1 MPARTADPSDDVP
14 TAKPT
19 ESLALRPRGTKT
31 PSSPTKRD
39 EKTKAQDVAEL
50 KDYQLGDCLGKGAF
64 GSVYRALNWGT
75 GETVAVKQ
83 IKLADLPK
91 SELRVIMLEI
101 DLLKNLDHPNIVK
114 YHGFV
119 KTPETLNII
128 LEYCENGS
136 LHSISKNF
144 GRFPE
149 NLVALYMSQVL
160 QGLVYLHEQG
170 VIHRDIKGANILTT
184 KQGLVKL
191 ADFGVASRT
200 TGLHES
206 SVVGTPYWMAPE
218 VIELTGATTASDIW
232 SLGCTVIEL
241 LDGKPPYHTLQP
253 MPALF
258 RIVND
263 DHPPLPQGASP
274 GVLDFLMQ
282 CFQKD
287 PNLRVSAK
295 KLLKHPW
302 IVNAR
307 RSDAVKPKNPTEY
320 TEAVKSVQEWNEALK
335 DSPNGNSLR
344 KNSNASAV
352 SPTPQTKDLL
362 RPSKSQVKSPIPF
375 LSKEDTTS
383 RFRSLEDDDNWDDDF
398 ATTISPSTFQ
408 LPHLRPHDNFGGMLS
423 SERLKALAAVENAMG
438 KENEATEDQDSTLK
452 ATPVTDTDSLKTV
465 RLAPKRPEGRHARHK
480 SEAPPK
486 SRNKPSQ
493 SPRKASLPS
502 SGQTTN
508 LAKSRPPP
516 PKVPQDEPPTRRY
529 RESSVEDFSDII
541 EGNEMTLDT
550 KLGMMR
556 LENDGPSRIL
566 NSPSVTDLMQS
577 MRPPKAGGSLKRAAT
592 PRNKLSMRRT
602 RSSIEIQR
610 FAENEEDE
618 DFSDVLA
625 QTAAVFQKPD
635 SEDGSEMMLNSKISN
650 MSWLPDGED
659 EDDPFAQ
666 LEEGLPEVDLESNI
680 ARDKHARLRSEVEV
694 LVGRLKVM
702 QDDEALL
709 QISEELMNFFDIFS
723 ETKSVII
730 SAHGVLPILEILE
743 DCMRLDIVL
752 NLLKIVN
759 AIIFNDE
766 EVQENLCFVGG
777 IPKINKF
784 ASKKFPREIRLE
796 AAAFV
801 RQMYQTS
808 TLILQMFVSAGGLT
822 VLVDFLEDDYDD
834 DRELVLIGVNG
845 IWSVFELQGST
856 PKNDFC
862 RILSRNSV
870 LEPLSLV
877 LNRVLNEPS
886 DSGDQKE
893 LADLCEGRIASIF
906 FVFSQAENY
915 VKELVAERTV
925 LHRVLKNLK
934 KMAPAHQVTMLK
946 FIKNLSMLSTTLD
959 ALHNSN
965 AIDVLAELL
974 SNSMNKPH
982 FREMSNQILN
992 TIYNLCRLSKRRQED
1007 AALVGIIPILIKIVK
1022 QEKTPVKEFAL
1033 PILCDMAHS
1042 TRAARRELWQNK
1054 GLAFYV
1060 SLLSDPYWQVT
1071 ALDAIFTWLQEE
1083 TARVEDHL
1091 LENHNFTSAIVA
1103 ALTGSKSSSFE
1114 NLLEPLQKLL
1124 RLSPPLAASMARS
1137 PQLFETLGQRLSHPK
1152 PAIRLNLLRIIG
1164 SICDSTEDGC
1174 FLLEQCGLY
1183 DVIQELSF
1191 SDSAVLVRSMAGE
1204 LIRSC
1209 EESDNVSIK
1218 SGQGGGTAAAGGRR
1232 KHPGFQRRTS
1242 STTPP
1247 HLLDRQ
1253 MSMPTSPQ
1261 LGRSERASLTID
1273 RAHVCFDLHG
1283 VVDGV
1288 AEDKSK
1294 TVEGG
1299 KGMIGTTR
1307 KGIGPCY
1314 SDKVARRGVTFW
1326 MLVNE
1331 QQRWIDR
1338 LRALEANYRRLYG
1351 DAALQ
1356 GYDVEAEIEKLK
1368 GFRAELQ
1375 NYVVD
1380 QTPLLAQAVGTKG
1393 AATTN
1398 NPKQPN
1404 ILIEGANA
1412 LLLDIDHGTY
1422 PFVTS
1427 SNTGLGGVFTG
1438 LAGLSPQ
1445 SLSAPGSNIV
1455 GVVKAYTTRVGSG
1468 PFPTELDA
1476 AISSVDADYG
1486 ERLQRVGREFGVT
1499 TGRKRRCGWFDLVLV
1514 KYSAAVNCYTQ
1525 LNLTK
1530 LDVLDDFDVI
1540 RVATHYKI
1548 DGRLLDSFPAD
1559 LDALERLEIEYKTFK
1574 GWQTKTTGCKTF
1586 EELPAAAREYVEYI
1600 ENEVGVPIKWI
1611 GTGPRREDMIVR

>member
-1 MPARTADPSDDVP
+1 MPARTAEPQDDIP
-14 TAKPT
+14 TARAVDGLGLKP
-19 ESLALRPRGTKT
+19 SKT
-31 PSSPTKRD
+31 PRSPPSPVKREER

-114 YHGFV
+114 YQGFV
-119 KTPETLNII
+119 KTPDTLNII

-160 QGLVYLHEQG
+160 QGLVYLHDQG

-200 TGLHES
+200 TGLHEA

-241 LDGKPPYHTLQP
+241 LDGKPPYHNLQP

-274 GVLDFLMQ
+274 AVMDFLMQ

-302 IVNAR
+302 IVSAK
-307 RSDAVKPKNPTEY
+307 RSGSEKPKNATEY
-320 TEAVKSVQEWNEALK
+320 DEAVKSVQEWNEALK
-335 DSPNGNSLR
+335 DSPNGSLVR
-344 KNSNASAV
+344 KPSNASTA
-352 SPTPQTKDLL
+352 SPVPVARDML
-362 RPSKSQVKSPIPF
+362 RSAKSQTKSPIPLLNKDNNATKF
-375 LSKEDTTS
+375 C
-383 RFRSLEDDDNWDDDF
+383 SLEDDDNWDNDF
-398 ATTISPSTFQ
+398 ATAISASTFQ

-423 SERLKALAAVENAMG
+423 SERLKSFATIESTWG
-438 KENEATEDQDSTLK
+438 KENEFVEDKDSTLK
-452 ATPVTDTDSLKTV
+452 AVSPLEVDVDKTV
-465 RLAPKRPEGRHARHK
+465 RLATTTTKKRPEVRHARHK
-480 SEAPPK
+480 SEIPPK
-486 SRNKPSQ
+486 TRTKPAAT
-493 SPRKASLPS
+493 PRKASLPS
-502 SGQTTN
+502 TRQPVDVHKMKPAQTRT
-508 LAKSRPPP
+508 
-516 PKVPQDEPPTRRY
+516 QQHEPPTRRF
-529 RESSVEDFSDII
+529 RESSIEDFSDIVQ
-541 EGNEMTLDT
+541 GNELALDT
-550 KLGMMR
+550 KLGLMR
-556 LENDGPSRIL
+556 LDNQAPSKIL
-566 NSPSVTDLMQS
+566 ESPSVTDLIQS
-577 MRPPKAGGSLKRAAT
+577 MRPPKAGGSLKRQPA
-592 PRNKLSMRRT
+592 PNNRLSMRRT

-610 FAENEEDE
+610 FAENEQDE
-618 DFSDVLA
+618 DFSDVFGQSSAVLEK
-625 QTAAVFQKPD
+625 AA
-635 SEDGSEMMLNSKISN
+635 SEDGSELMLSSKISN
-650 MSWLPDGED
+650 LSWLPDAED

-680 ARDKHARLRSEVEV
+680 ARDKHARLRTEVEA
-694 LVGRLKVM
+694 LVGQLKVL
-702 QDDEALL
+702 QEDDALL
-709 QISEELMNFFDIFS
+709 QISEDLINYFGIFS

-730 SAHGVLPILEILE
+730 SAHGLLPILEILE

-766 EVQENLCFVGG
+766 DVKENLCFVGG

-796 AAAFV
+796 AAGFV
-801 RQMYQTS
+801 KQMYEAS
-808 TLILQMFVSAGGLT
+808 NLILQMFVSAGGLT

-877 LNRVLNEPS
+877 LNRVLMEPS
-886 DSGDQKE
+886 DSGEQKE

-934 KMAPAHQVTMLK
+934 RMAPAHQVTMLK

-965 AIDVLAELL
+965 AIDVLSELL
-974 SNSMNKPH
+974 SNNMNKPH

-1091 LENHNFTSAIVA
+1091 LENQNFISAIVA
-1103 ALTGSKSSSFE
+1103 ALTSSKSTSFE

-1137 PQLFETLGQRLSHPK
+1137 SQLFDTLGQKLGHNK

-1164 SICDSTEDGC
+1164 SICDSTEEGF
-1174 FLLEQCGLY
+1174 FLLEQYSLY
-1183 DVIQELSF
+1183 DVIRELSY

-1218 SGQGGGTAAAGGRR
+1218 SGQGVNPVTNGARR

-1261 LGRSERASLTID
+1261 LGRSERASMNMYELPVAQTPRRQRNGVYVNGSSIMRPASRDGSTYARENSPAFAMPSLT
-1273 RAHVCFDLHG
+1273 RANTAS
-1283 VVDGV
+1283 V
-1288 AEDKSK
+1288 AEMTVNKSRVTRQP
-1294 TVEGG
+1294 TVATNLAGQHRLSRQSTRESMVGSARSSAE
-1299 KGMIGTTR
+1299 KEPSSTTSSR
-1307 KGIGPCY
+1307 AYQGRTNGSAAATATPVSEQRARREARHVHTSSISQSRNVNGSTHAAVSRPG
-1314 SDKVARRGVTFW
+1314 SSQSQSQGQGNVEVTVARRTTARRNGAW
-1326 MLVNE
+1326 DD
-1331 QQRWIDR
+1331 RW
-1338 LRALEANYRRLYG
+1338 G
-1351 DAALQ
+1351 
-1356 GYDVEAEIEKLK
+1356 
-1368 GFRAELQ
+1368 
-1375 NYVVD
+1375 
-1380 QTPLLAQAVGTKG
+1380 
-1393 AATTN
+1393 
-1398 NPKQPN
+1398 
-1404 ILIEGANA
+1404 
-1412 LLLDIDHGTY
+1412 
-1422 PFVTS
+1422 
-1427 SNTGLGGVFTG
+1427 
-1438 LAGLSPQ
+1438 
-1445 SLSAPGSNIV
+1445 
-1455 GVVKAYTTRVGSG
+1455 
-1468 PFPTELDA
+1468 
-1476 AISSVDADYG
+1476 
-1486 ERLQRVGREFGVT
+1486 
-1499 TGRKRRCGWFDLVLV
+1499 
-1514 KYSAAVNCYTQ
+1514 
-1525 LNLTK
+1525 
-1530 LDVLDDFDVI
+1530 
-1540 RVATHYKI
+1540 
-1548 DGRLLDSFPAD
+1548 
-1559 LDALERLEIEYKTFK
+1559 
-1574 GWQTKTTGCKTF
+1574 
-1586 EELPAAAREYVEYI
+1586 
-1600 ENEVGVPIKWI
+1600 
-1611 GTGPRREDMIVR
+1611 

>member
-1 MPARTADPSDDVP
+1 MPARTAEPPEDVP
-14 TAKPT
+14 TTRAVDGLGLKVTRTPKP
-19 ESLALRPRGTKT
+19 
-31 PSSPTKRD
+31 PSSPSKREEK

-114 YHGFV
+114 YNGFV

-160 QGLVYLHEQG
+160 QGLVYLHDQG

-241 LDGKPPYHTLQP
+241 LDGKPPYHNLQP

-274 GVLDFLMQ
+274 AVLDFLMQ

-307 RSDAVKPKNPTEY
+307 RTNPDRPKNSTEY
-320 TEAVKSVQEWNEALK
+320 DEAIKSVQEWNEALK
-335 DSPNGNSLR
+335 DSPNGSSIR
-344 KNSNASAV
+344 KNSNASTA
-352 SPTPQTKDLL
+352 SPIPVAKDML
-362 RPSKSQVKSPIPF
+362 RPTKSHTKSPIP
-375 LSKEDTTS
+375 LLNKDNTT
-383 RFRSLEDDDNWDDDF
+383 RFRSLEDEDNWDDDF
-398 ATTISPSTFQ
+398 ATAISPSTFQ

-423 SERLKALAAVENAMG
+423 SDRLKAFASMESALG
-438 KENEATEDQDSTLK
+438 KENEAMEDKDSTLK
-452 ATPVTDTDSLKTV
+452 AASLADVDVNKTV
-465 RLAPKRPEGRHARHK
+465 RLATTAPTKRPEVRHARHK
-480 SEAPPK
+480 SEVPLKPK
-486 SRNKPSQ
+486 AKPTPM
-493 SPRKASLPS
+493 PRKASLPS
-502 SGQTTN
+502 ARQTTN
-508 LAKSRPPP
+508 LSKSKPPH
-516 PKVPQDEPPTRRY
+516 PKVQQDEPPTRRY
-529 RESSVEDFSDII
+529 RESSVEDFSDIVQ
-541 EGNEMTLDT
+541 GNELTLDT
-550 KLGMMR
+550 KLGLMR
-556 LENDGPSRIL
+556 LQGDPPSKIL
-566 NSPSVTDLMQS
+566 GSPSVTDLIQS
-577 MRPPKAGGSLKRAAT
+577 MRPPKTGGSLKRNPA

-610 FAENEEDE
+610 FAESEQDE
-618 DFSDVLA
+618 DFSDVFA
-625 QTAAVFQKPD
+625 QTTAVFERAE
-635 SEDGSEMMLNSKISN
+635 SEDGSELMLNSKISN
-650 MSWLPDGED
+650 LSWLPDAED

-680 ARDKHARLRSEVEV
+680 ARDKHARLRTDVEV
-694 LVGRLKVM
+694 LVGQLKVL
-702 QDDEALL
+702 QDDDALL
-709 QISEELMNFFDIFS
+709 QISEDLMNFFDLFS
-723 ETKSVII
+723 DTKNVII
-730 SAHGVLPILEILE
+730 SAHGLLPILEILE

-877 LNRVLNEPS
+877 LNRVLMEPS
-886 DSGDQKE
+886 DSGEQKE

-934 KMAPAHQVTMLK
+934 RMAPAHQVTMLK

-965 AIDVLAELL
+965 AIDVLSELL
-974 SNSMNKPH
+974 SNSMSKPH

-1091 LENHNFTSAIVA
+1091 LENQNFISAIVA
-1103 ALTGSKSSSFE
+1103 ALTSSKSTSFE

-1137 PQLFETLGQRLSHPK
+1137 SQVFDILGQKLGHNK

-1164 SICDSTEDGC
+1164 SICDSTEEGC
-1174 FLLEQCGLY
+1174 YLLDQYGLY
-1183 DVIQELSF
+1183 DVVRELSY
-1191 SDSAVLVRSMAGE
+1191 SDSAVLVRSMASE

-1209 EESDNVSIK
+1209 EETDNVSIK
-1218 SGQGGGTAAAGGRR
+1218 SGQGGSSATNGARR

-1261 LGRSERASLTID
+1261 LGRSERASMNMYEPPVAQTPRRQRNGVYVNGTNVMRPASRDGSTYVRENSPAFVMPSLT
-1273 RAHVCFDLHG
+1273 RANTASVVTEMTVNKSRLPRQSTAATGMVGPHRLSRQSTRESIVGSARATADKDGSSATSTRTYQGHSSGGSTPVTSTPVSEQRARREARHAQSSSISQGRSSNNSSSSVAGSRPGSGQSHG
-1283 VVDGV
+1283 QSQG
-1288 AEDKSK
+1288 AGQGQ
-1294 TVEGG
+1294 VEV
-1299 KGMIGTTR
+1299 T
-1307 KGIGPCY
+1307 
-1314 SDKVARRGVTFW
+1314 VARRTT
-1326 MLVNE
+1326 
-1331 QQRWIDR
+1331 
-1338 LRALEANYRRLYG
+1338 ARR
-1351 DAALQ
+1351 
-1356 GYDVEAEIEKLK
+1356 
-1368 GFRAELQ
+1368 
-1375 NYVVD
+1375 
-1380 QTPLLAQAVGTKG
+1380 
-1393 AATTN
+1393 
-1398 NPKQPN
+1398 
-1404 ILIEGANA
+1404 
-1412 LLLDIDHGTY
+1412 HGT
-1422 PFVTS
+1422 
-1427 SNTGLGGVFTG
+1427 
-1438 LAGLSPQ
+1438 
-1445 SLSAPGSNIV
+1445 
-1455 GVVKAYTTRVGSG
+1455 
-1468 PFPTELDA
+1468 
-1476 AISSVDADYG
+1476 
-1486 ERLQRVGREFGVT
+1486 
-1499 TGRKRRCGWFDLVLV
+1499 W
-1514 KYSAAVNCYTQ
+1514 
-1525 LNLTK
+1525 
-1530 LDVLDDFDVI
+1530 DD
-1540 RVATHYKI
+1540 RW
-1548 DGRLLDSFPAD
+1548 G
-1559 LDALERLEIEYKTFK
+1559 
-1574 GWQTKTTGCKTF
+1574 
-1586 EELPAAAREYVEYI
+1586 
-1600 ENEVGVPIKWI
+1600 
-1611 GTGPRREDMIVR
+1611 

>member
-19 ESLALRPRGTKT
+19 EGLALRPRETKT

-39 EKTKAQDVAEL
+39 EKTKAQDVAKL

-344 KNSNASAV
+344 KNSNASTV

-362 RPSKSQVKSPIPF
+362 RPVKSQVKSPIPF

-556 LENDGPSRIL
+556 LENEGPSRIL

-635 SEDGSEMMLNSKISN
+635 SEDGSELMLNSKISN

-1218 SGQGGGTAAAGGRR
+1218 SGQGGSTAAAGGRR

-1261 LGRSERASLTID
+1261 LGRSERASLTMYD
-1273 RAHVCFDLHG
+1273 APVAQTPRRQQRNGVYVNGGNVMRPASRDGSTYVRESSPALSMPSLTRANTASSVTEMT
-1283 VVDGV
+1283 VN
-1288 AEDKSK
+1288 KSRLPRQSNAA
-1294 TVEGG
+1294 TAIGG
-1299 KGMIGTTR
+1299 QHRLSRQSTRESMIGSSRGSGAGSGDKENNLRGEQSSYSHSSGRNTPATLTPVTEGR
-1307 KGIGPCY
+1307 FRRHGHSSSMSNNQSQGLGNSNYGRGNPSHQKAHLH
-1314 SDKVARRGVTFW
+1314 SDKGQGPVEVT
-1326 MLVNE
+1326 
-1331 QQRWIDR
+1331 
-1338 LRALEANYRRLYG
+1338 
-1351 DAALQ
+1351 
-1356 GYDVEAEIEKLK
+1356 
-1368 GFRAELQ
+1368 
-1375 NYVVD
+1375 
-1380 QTPLLAQAVGTKG
+1380 
-1393 AATTN
+1393 
-1398 NPKQPN
+1398 
-1404 ILIEGANA
+1404 
-1412 LLLDIDHGTY
+1412 
-1422 PFVTS
+1422 
-1427 SNTGLGGVFTG
+1427 
-1438 LAGLSPQ
+1438 
-1445 SLSAPGSNIV
+1445 
-1455 GVVKAYTTRVGSG
+1455 
-1468 PFPTELDA
+1468 
-1476 AISSVDADYG
+1476 
-1486 ERLQRVGREFGVT
+1486 VGRRT
-1499 TGRKRRCGWFDLVLV
+1499 TARKQGPGD
-1514 KYSAAVNCYTQ
+1514 
-1525 LNLTK
+1525 
-1530 LDVLDDFDVI
+1530 
-1540 RVATHYKI
+1540 
-1548 DGRLLDSFPAD
+1548 
-1559 LDALERLEIEYKTFK
+1559 ERW
-1574 GWQTKTTGCKTF
+1574 G
-1586 EELPAAAREYVEYI
+1586 
-1600 ENEVGVPIKWI
+1600 
-1611 GTGPRREDMIVR
+1611 

>member
-1 MPARTADPSDDVP
+1 MPARTADIPEDVQTARQVDGFGLKPRVSRAP
-14 TAKPT
+14 T
-19 ESLALRPRGTKT
+19 
-31 PSSPTKRD
+31 SPTKKD
-39 EKTKAQDVAEL
+39 ERTKAQDVAEL

-274 GVLDFLMQ
+274 SVLDFLMQ

-287 PNLRVSAK
+287 PNLRVSAR
-295 KLLKHPW
+295 KLLRHPW

-307 RSDAVKPKNPTEY
+307 RTDAVKPKNPTEY
-320 TEAVKSVQEWNEALK
+320 TEAVKSVQEWNDALK

-344 KNSNASAV
+344 KNSNASTG
-352 SPTPQTKDLL
+352 SPTPSSAKESL
-362 RPSKSQVKSPIPF
+362 RPIKSQIKAAGP
-375 LSKEDTTS
+375 LLNKEDNTT
-383 RFRSLEDDDNWDDDF
+383 RFQSLEDEDNWDDDF

-423 SERLKALAAVENAMG
+423 SERLKAFAAVENAMG

-452 ATPVTDTDSLKTV
+452 ASAANAESIRTV
-465 RLAPKRPEGRHARHK
+465 RLATSKKPEARHARNK

-486 SRNKPSQ
+486 GKSKPIQ
-493 SPRKASLPS
+493 TPRKASLPS
-502 SGQTTN
+502 SRQATN
-508 LAKSRPPP
+508 LSKNKAPL
-516 PKVPQDEPPTRRY
+516 PKVPQNEPPTRRY

-541 EGNEMTLDT
+541 DGNELALDT

-556 LENDGPSRIL
+556 LDDEAPSKIL

-577 MRPPKAGGSLKRAAT
+577 MRPPRAGGSLKRAPV

-625 QTAAVFQKPD
+625 QTAAVFEKPD
-635 SEDGSEMMLNSKISN
+635 SEDGSELMLNSKMSN
-650 MSWLPDGED
+650 LSWLPDGED
-659 EDDPFAQ
+659 DDDPFAQ

-702 QDDEALL
+702 QDDDALL

-822 VLVDFLEDDYDD
+822 ILVDFLEDDYDD

-893 LADLCEGRIASIF
+893 LAALCEGRIASIF

-934 KMAPAHQVTMLK
+934 KMTPAHQVTMLK

-1091 LENHNFTSAIVA
+1091 LENQNFTSAIVA
-1103 ALTGSKSSSFE
+1103 ALTSSKSTAFE

-1137 PQLFETLGQRLSHPK
+1137 PQLFDTLGQRLGHTK

-1164 SICDSTEDGC
+1164 SICDSTEEGC

-1183 DVIQELSF
+1183 DVIRELSF

-1209 EESDNVSIK
+1209 EETDNVSIK
-1218 SGQGGGTAAAGGRR
+1218 SGQGGTTAANVGRR

-1261 LGRSERASLTID
+1261 LGRSERASITMFDAPGAQTPRRQRNGMYVNGASVMRPASRDGSTYTRENSPALPMASLTRANTASTVTETTVNKSRLPRQSTATPVIAGHHRLSRQSTRESMVGSARGSGPGPTD
-1273 RAHVCFDLHG
+1273 KEVKTRAHQSSHSQSSGRNTPTTLTPV
-1283 VVDGV
+1283 
-1288 AEDKSK
+1288 
-1294 TVEGG
+1294 VEGRFRRHG
-1299 KGMIGTTR
+1299 QSSSLSQSQTSGLTNNNNNTGNQNNQHVSRPGSQQTQRPEVT
-1307 KGIGPCY
+1307 
-1314 SDKVARRGVTFW
+1314 VARRTTARRQGAGDD
-1326 MLVNE
+1326 
-1331 QQRWIDR
+1331 RW
-1338 LRALEANYRRLYG
+1338 G
-1351 DAALQ
+1351 
-1356 GYDVEAEIEKLK
+1356 
-1368 GFRAELQ
+1368 
-1375 NYVVD
+1375 
-1380 QTPLLAQAVGTKG
+1380 
-1393 AATTN
+1393 
-1398 NPKQPN
+1398 
-1404 ILIEGANA
+1404 
-1412 LLLDIDHGTY
+1412 
-1422 PFVTS
+1422 
-1427 SNTGLGGVFTG
+1427 
-1438 LAGLSPQ
+1438 
-1445 SLSAPGSNIV
+1445 
-1455 GVVKAYTTRVGSG
+1455 
-1468 PFPTELDA
+1468 
-1476 AISSVDADYG
+1476 
-1486 ERLQRVGREFGVT
+1486 
-1499 TGRKRRCGWFDLVLV
+1499 
-1514 KYSAAVNCYTQ
+1514 
-1525 LNLTK
+1525 
-1530 LDVLDDFDVI
+1530 
-1540 RVATHYKI
+1540 
-1548 DGRLLDSFPAD
+1548 
-1559 LDALERLEIEYKTFK
+1559 
-1574 GWQTKTTGCKTF
+1574 
-1586 EELPAAAREYVEYI
+1586 
-1600 ENEVGVPIKWI
+1600 
-1611 GTGPRREDMIVR
+1611 